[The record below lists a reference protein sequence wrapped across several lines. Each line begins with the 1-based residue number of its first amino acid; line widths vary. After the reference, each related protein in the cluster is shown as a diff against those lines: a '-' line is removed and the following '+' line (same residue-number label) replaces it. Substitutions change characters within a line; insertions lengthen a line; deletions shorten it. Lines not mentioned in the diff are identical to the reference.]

1 MITLSS
7 PLYSVI
13 RPESLEEIVGQSNV
27 VKLLSSFLNNKYLP
41 SMIFFGPPGTGKTTV
56 ARIIA
61 KQYGAKLYRFSAV
74 KDSVTEIKKIIYKDR
89 ESIFAQKQIVFIDE
103 VHRFNKAQQDTFLPL
118 IEDEGVVF
126 IGATTENPSFYING
140 ALLSRARSVKFL
152 KISPVDIAIMINRAK
167 KYLSVSISD
176 DLVKIIAEES
186 QGDIRI
192 GLSIFESGYYLSD
205 RVSISK
211 ESIMDLIENPQ
222 KYDKAGDFHYRT
234 ISAFIKSLRGSDPDA
249 ALYYLVKMVES
260 GDDPLFLLRRMII
273 FASEDIGNADP
284 RALQI
289 AVAGLDAFRAVGF
302 PEGRIIMSHVV
313 TYLATAPKS
322 NASYL
327 ALRAAENFYKVN
339 PDLKIPQQLINDS
352 SLAPEEEK
360 GDYKYPH
367 DFPNGWITQR
377 YFPGDSD
384 PEVFYNMKNSGYES
398 KILAYWEKVKKPL

>member
-7 PLYSVI
+7 PLYSII
-13 RPESLEEIVGQSNV
+13 RPESLEDIVGQPNV
-27 VKLLSSFLNNKYLP
+27 IKLLSSFLDNKYLP

-61 KQYGAKLYRFSAV
+61 KQYGAKLYKFSAV
-74 KDSVTEIKKIIYKDR
+74 KDSVTEIRKLIYKDR

-103 VHRFNKAQQDTFLPL
+103 VHRFNKAQQDTFLPI

-140 ALLSRARSVKFL
+140 ALLSRARSIKFQ
-152 KISPVDIAIMINRAK
+152 KIAPEDISIMINRAR
-167 KYLSVSISD
+167 KYLSVNISD
-176 DLVKIIAEES
+176 DLVTIIAQES

-192 GLSIFESGYYLSD
+192 GLSILESAYYLSD

-211 ESIMDLIENPQ
+211 ESVLELIENPQ
-222 KYDKAGDFHYRT
+222 KYDKSGDFHYRT

-249 ALYYLVKMVES
+249 ALYYMVKMVES
-260 GDDPLFLLRRMII
+260 GDDPLFLFRRMII

-284 RALQI
+284 RAIQV

-322 NASYL
+322 NSSYM
-327 ALRAAENFYKVN
+327 ALRAAESFYKEN
-339 PDLKIPQQLINDS
+339 PDLKVPQDLINDS
-352 SLAPEEEK
+352 SLEPEEKK
-360 GDYKYPH
+360 GEYKYPH
-367 DFPNGWITQR
+367 DFPNGWVSQR
-377 YFPGDSD
+377 YFPGDD
-384 PEVFYNMKNSGYES
+384 EPEVFYKMKNSGYES
-398 KILAYWEKVKKPL
+398 KILTYWEKVKKSL

>member
-7 PLYSVI
+7 PLYSII
-13 RPESLEEIVGQSNV
+13 RPESLEEIVGQPNV
-27 VKLLSSFLNNKYLP
+27 IKLLSSFLDNKYLP
-41 SMIFFGPPGTGKTTV
+41 SMIFFGPPGTGKTTA

-61 KQYGAKLYRFSAV
+61 RQYGAKLYQFSAV
-74 KDSVTEIKKIIYKDR
+74 KDSAAEIRKLIYKDR

-103 VHRFNKAQQDTFLPL
+103 VHRFNKAQQDTFLPI
-118 IEDEGVVF
+118 IEDAGVVF

-140 ALLSRARSVKFL
+140 ALLSRARSIKFQ
-152 KISPVDIAIMINRAK
+152 KISPEDISIMINRAK
-167 KYLSVSISD
+167 KYLSVNISD
-176 DLVKIIAEES
+176 DLVKIIAQES

-192 GLSIFESGYYLSD
+192 GLSILESAYYLSD

-211 ESIMDLIENPQ
+211 ERVLELIENPQ
-222 KYDKAGDFHYRT
+222 KYDKSGDFHYRI

-249 ALYYLVKMVES
+249 ALYYMVKMVES

-322 NASYL
+322 NSSYL
-327 ALRAAENFYKVN
+327 ALRAAETFYKDN
-339 PDLKIPQQLINDS
+339 PDLKVPQALINDS

-360 GDYKYPH
+360 GNYKYPH
-367 DFPNGWITQR
+367 DFSNGWISQR
-377 YFPGDSD
+377 YFPGDGV
-384 PEVFYNMKNSGYES
+384 PEVFYNMKNAGYES
-398 KILAYWEKVKKPL
+398 KILAYWEKVKKSL